1 MSITCNKGTFYL
13 IPVPLGEINPVE
25 VLPESTLIVARRISC
40 FIAENAKSARRF
52 LKAAGTSYPLQEI
65 NIMEIDKHQSKIDY
79 DYYFA
84 DLRSGK
90 DAGLVSEAGIPAVA
104 DPGSAFV
111 QQAHRESIRVVPL
124 TGPSSILLALAASG
138 LNGQSFV
145 FHGYL
150 PKELEARKVK
160 IRAME
165 LQVKKIRETQ
175 IFIETPYRNTA
186 LLNDLLQTC
195 SDSTLLCIATDITLP
210 SEEILTLPIA
220 EWKRRKINI
229 DKRPTI
235 FLIG

>member
-1 MSITCNKGTFYL
+1 MSITGNKGTFYL

-25 VLPESTLIVARRISC
+25 VLPESTLLVARRISS

-52 LKAAGTSYPLQEI
+52 LKAAGTSHPLQEI